1 VGNEQ
6 FSFRAPPEEHG
17 VTDCYHQVDEGEEG
31 TFTKVG
37 VVKRKIFVTQKLR
50 EEDRKRVKTATETH
64 EKERL
69 SHKYVAP
76 SSDWHLAAQELVG
89 LQAQRLSLH
98 QGLMRDEV
106 EM

>member
-1 VGNEQ
+1 M
-6 FSFRAPPEEHG
+6 
-17 VTDCYHQVDEGEEG
+17 TDCYHQVDEGEEG

-69 SHKYVAP
+69 SHKYVQAIC
-76 SSDWHLAAQELVG
+76 HLAAQELVG

>member
-1 VGNEQ
+1 M
-6 FSFRAPPEEHG
+6 
-17 VTDCYHQVDEGEEG
+17 TDCYHQVDEGEEG

-76 SSDWHLAAQELVG
+76 FKRLTSRSTSARWLAGTKPLFAPR
-89 LQAQRLSLH
+89 ANAR
-98 QGLMRDEV
+98 
-106 EM
+106 

>member
-1 VGNEQ
+1 M
-6 FSFRAPPEEHG
+6 
-17 VTDCYHQVDEGEEG
+17 TDCYHQVDEGEEG

-76 SSDWHLAAQELVG
+76 QTIGISQHSSSLACRHNA
-89 LQAQRLSLH
+89 SLCTK
-98 QGLMRDEV
+98 GECEMRSRCGRF
-106 EM
+106 

>member
-1 VGNEQ
+1 MGNEQ

-76 SSDWHLAAQELVG
+76 LKRLASHSTRA
-89 LQAQRLSLH
+89 RSLA
-98 QGLMRDEV
+98 GTTPLFAPRANAR
-106 EM
+106 

>member
-1 VGNEQ
+1 M
-6 FSFRAPPEEHG
+6 
-17 VTDCYHQVDEGEEG
+17 TDCYHQVDEGEEG

-76 SSDWHLAAQELVG
+76 SKRLASRSTRARWLAG
-89 LQAQRLSLH
+89 TTPLFAPRANA
-98 QGLMRDEV
+98 R
-106 EM
+106 